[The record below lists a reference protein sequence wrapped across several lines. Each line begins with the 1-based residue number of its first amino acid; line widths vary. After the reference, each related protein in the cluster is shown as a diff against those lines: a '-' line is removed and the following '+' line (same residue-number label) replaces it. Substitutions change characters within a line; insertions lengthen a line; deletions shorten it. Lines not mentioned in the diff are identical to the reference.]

1 MNPNT
6 LAKISLSSIVLLGTA
21 STLSSIAHPG
31 GIAVANP
38 VSESTS
44 LAAAIFSEKG
54 IAIRGTEPV
63 AYFAEGRSS

>member
-6 LAKISLSSIVLLGTA
+6 LAKISLSSIVLLGMA

-38 VSESTS
+38 VFETTFP
-44 LAAAIFSEKG
+44 ATAVFSEEG
-54 IAIRGTEPV
+54 IAIRGTDPV